1 MELPLLVV
9 IEIIIIGAG
18 GGCLLR
24 PWPILFQIVL
34 NSLVKG
40 WLMAACCLLM
50 GLSPGGGTLRVA
62 I

>member
-1 MELPLLVV
+1 MELPFVV
-9 IEIIIIGAG
+9 SVVG
-18 GGCLLR
+18 GGTGTGTGCLLP